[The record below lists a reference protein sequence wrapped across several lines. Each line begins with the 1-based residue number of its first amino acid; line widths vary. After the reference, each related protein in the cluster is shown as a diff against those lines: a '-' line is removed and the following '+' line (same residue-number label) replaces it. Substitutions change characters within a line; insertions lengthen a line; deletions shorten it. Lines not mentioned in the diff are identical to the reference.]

1 MTKIVAVI
9 TAGLFAAG
17 TMFADDNCDEHVQR
31 CKTYLA
37 SVNFEQSHQKIDVNR
52 LLKEYQASDCDKAG
66 EANLLSVVRNFLDLE
81 QYGKLKKHGTKA
93 KRRWVVE
100 APLIGVTNLRQ
111 ISPRARSLFSA

>member
-1 MTKIVAVI
+1 MPTVPTTTKIVAVI

-52 LLKEYQASDCDKAG
+52 LLKEYQASDCDKAR
-66 EANLLSVVRNFLDLE
+66 EANLLSVVRNFLDPE
-81 QYGKLKKHGTKA
+81 QYEKFE
-93 KRRWVVE
+93 E
-100 APLIGVTNLRQ
+100 AWHKSQAQMVR
-111 ISPRARSLFSA
+111 